1 MTQGLVVVKASSR
14 WWWLIVA
21 ASGCFYGDVKGMV
34 LVLKSL
40 RGFGAHGGAS
50 HAAWMVGGAW

>member
-21 ASGCFYGDVKGMV
+21 ASGCFSGDVKGMV

-40 RGFGAHGGAS
+40 GCSRAQGGAS